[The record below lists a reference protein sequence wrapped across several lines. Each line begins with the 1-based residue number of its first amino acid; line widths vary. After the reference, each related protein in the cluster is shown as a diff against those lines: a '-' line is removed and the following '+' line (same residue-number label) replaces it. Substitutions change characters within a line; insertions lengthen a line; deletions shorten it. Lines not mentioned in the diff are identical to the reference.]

1 MQDFI
6 RPCPHKFLLKVQNR
20 FFDIFNEFRKWH
32 AYLFEFQQITC
43 IWFLRGR
50 FNQLSPS
57 IHHFLNNIAILHYT
71 QGDYEKA
78 LEYNNKALPIRQS
91 VLGENHPDVAS
102 SYNNLG
108 LIYFK
113 QENYK
118 KALEYFQK
126 ALNIRQQVFGADHPS
141 TQKVQAK
148 IEEVQSKM

>member
-1 MQDFI
+1 M
-6 RPCPHKFLLKVQNR
+6 V
-20 FFDIFNEFRKWH
+20 
-32 AYLFEFQQITC
+32 ATTY
-43 IWFLRGR
+43 
-50 FNQLSPS
+50 
-57 IHHFLNNIAILHYT
+57 NNIAILYYT

-102 SYNNLG
+102 SYNSIG
-108 LIYFK
+108 LVYQK

-126 ALNIRQQVFGADHPS
+126 ALKIRQQVFGADHPS

-148 IEEVQSKM
+148 IDEVQGLLGE